1 MIVQQQDAN
10 RFFLHGFGH
19 RASGFDF
26 LDVGHLSDT
35 MRRCTLALPG
45 FLSEPIYLSRRLSLF
60 LGGALVLIFFGEPA
74 KQLRQALEDG

>member
-26 LDVGHLSDT
+26 LNVGHLSDT
-35 MRRCTLALPG
+35 MRRCSLALPG
-45 FLSEPIYLSRRLSLF
+45 FLSEPVICP
-60 LGGALVLIFFGEPA
+60 VV
-74 KQLRQALEDG
+74 